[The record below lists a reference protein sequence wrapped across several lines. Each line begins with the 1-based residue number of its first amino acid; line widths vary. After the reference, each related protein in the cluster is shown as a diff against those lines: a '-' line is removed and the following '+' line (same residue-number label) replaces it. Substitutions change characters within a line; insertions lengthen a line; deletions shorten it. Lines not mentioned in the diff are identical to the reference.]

1 MYVPPRFV
9 HSVFRLDTFLHTL
22 FQTLGKDDTLPIP
35 WFEVTTD
42 GPHVANAHIRDAVTG
57 KTPVDV
63 NRPLVLFHSDTL

>member
-1 MYVPPRFV
+1 M
-9 HSVFRLDTFLHTL
+9 HSVFRLDRFLQSL

-42 GPHVANAHIRDAVTG
+42 EPHVASTQIRDAATG

-63 NRPLVLFHSDTL
+63 NRPLVLFPLRYALKLEI